1 MHAIPTGAL
10 EQRERA
16 HTQAR
21 FREYELHVWST
32 ATPRKPSDS
41 TAEIARRFPQ
51 FVPARSGSSAQSR
64 SGISGA
70 PSADSRSDE
79 EYSEE
84 DEPDGHGS
92 ADIVGDA
99 EHLARSSFRRA
110 SPARDWS
117 HVDRVRK
124 SALRLARA
132 CRRSDEG
139 KPDLLTVELASLL
152 HDVGADDRG
161 PVRHILDTF
170 FARHSAH
177 RHIAHDVTRIVEAIG
192 DAGELRVERERGE
205 SSRRLDSIEFK
216 WSVALDGLHLTLQR
230 RRC

>member
-1 MHAIPTGAL
+1 MP
-10 EQRERA
+10 E
-16 HTQAR
+16 
-21 FREYELHVWST
+21 
-32 ATPRKPSDS
+32 
-41 TAEIARRFPQ
+41 
-51 FVPARSGSSAQSR
+51 RSGGSGQSR

-70 PSADSRSDE
+70 PSTDSRSE
-79 EYSEE
+79 EEFSEE
-84 DEPDGHGS
+84 EEGDEHGS
-92 ADIVGDA
+92 TDIVGDA
-99 EHLARSSFRRA
+99 EHLARSAFRKA

-124 SALRLARA
+124 SALRLAKS
-132 CRRSDEG
+132 CRRSGEG
-139 KPDLLTVELASLL
+139 KPNLLTVELAALL

-177 RHIAHDVTRIVEAIG
+177 RDIAHDVARIVEAIG

-216 WSVALDGLHLTLQR
+216 WSVATFDAH
-230 RRC
+230 